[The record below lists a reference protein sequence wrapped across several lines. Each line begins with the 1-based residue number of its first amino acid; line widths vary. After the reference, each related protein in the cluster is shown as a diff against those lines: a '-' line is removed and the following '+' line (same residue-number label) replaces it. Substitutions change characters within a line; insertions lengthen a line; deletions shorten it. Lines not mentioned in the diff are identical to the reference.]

1 MLRRHVAAVLAVG
14 ITAEDD
20 DAARAAVKALD
31 PIVRGAARR
40 RFERA
45 LVDAALACDV
55 AGLTKPTTTHIM
67 RVAALATAKR
77 EVANI
82 ADVDAVTEA
91 YQKLPP
97 RPLPRLPIITA
108 LSIVVAVAAIAFG
121 SLAIVRATRT
131 PPRTFTRAMPPASDK
146 AFVDG
151 GAPVHDPKIDDLLT
165 NALSDLVVDVSQF
178 RNHRIAS
185 VEALRL
191 LRDPPALVAH
201 GQPLA
206 NAWDDV
212 LVELDGTL
220 LSDQPDDKLATR
232 LRVAVRKLSDAF
244 AAVGLGYFLE
254 GRFYNDVP
262 LVQSYAV
269 EQVVFVVAG
278 GTPRR
283 VLDLRRLD
291 RLNTRYALLGMHSE
305 DLGDPVLLLDQID
318 EEVASRL
325 IPSLAPDHPYP
336 LGDDKWLQRPDA
348 KPILDAVSEA
358 IRAELSAALGDDAP
372 AAVRIGELL
381 NKRAELIDKWR
392 DALDQRHIT
401 IIATDDLF
409 LPDHLLDNLAGLIS
423 KAQRER
429 AEEIE
434 AELAELEAPRIA
446 SRVHEVVAATVRRHE
461 AQHGFDADRKT
472 APHFPARLEE
482 MVGVEVDDS
491 GQPNRFAEAA
501 RHELSAYLSQIINDP
516 VTPQLALWN
525 LERHAFSTDRWRTAE
540 SYVAAIVLQGLARH
554 LSIPMPDDLV
564 TSTIERRQLGAL
576 AVPLAK
582 QPPEKLRAAAS
593 ALWNELF
600 AETMTTIVDRPAAR

>member
-1 MLRRHVAAVLAVG
+1 MLRRHVAAVLAIG
-14 ITAEDD
+14 ITAGDD

-45 LVDAALACDV
+45 LVDAALSCDV
-55 AGLTKPTTTHIM
+55 AGLTRPSTTHIM
-67 RVAALATAKR
+67 RLAALATAKQ
-77 EVANI
+77 EIAN
-82 ADVDAVTEA
+82 AGDVEAVTEA
-91 YQKLPP
+91 YAKLPP
-97 RPLPRLPIITA
+97 RPLPRLPILTA
-108 LSIVVAVAAIAFG
+108 LSIVVAVAAIGFG
-121 SLAIVRATRT
+121 SLAIVRASRT
-131 PPRTFTRAMPPASDK
+131 PPRTFAKVLPPASAK

-151 GAPVHDPKIDDLLT
+151 GAPLHDPKIDDLLT
-165 NALSDLVVDVSQF
+165 NDLSDLVVDVSQF
-178 RNHRIAS
+178 RRHRIAS

-206 NAWDDV
+206 KAWDDV
-212 LVELDGTL
+212 LVELDATL
-220 LSDQPDDKLATR
+220 GDHPDDELAPR
-232 LRVAVRKLSDAF
+232 LRTAVKKLSDAF

-254 GRFYNDVP
+254 GRFFDSVP
-262 LVQSYAV
+262 LVQSYSV
-269 EQVVFVVAG
+269 QEVVYVVAN

-291 RLNTRYALLGMHSE
+291 RLNTRYALLGMRSE
-305 DLGDPVLLLDQID
+305 DLGDPVLFLDQID

-336 LGDDKWLQRPDA
+336 LGDDKWLQRADA
-348 KPILDAVSEA
+348 KPILDAVSTA
-358 IRAELSAALGDDAP
+358 IRAEITAALGDDAP
-372 AAVRIGELL
+372 AAIRIGELL
-381 NKRAELIDKWR
+381 NKRAELIDNWR

-401 IIATDDLF
+401 IVATDDLF

-446 SRVHEVVAATVRRHE
+446 SRVHDIVAATVRRHE
-461 AQHGFDADRKT
+461 AQHGFDGDRKVL
-472 APHFPARLEE
+472 PQFPAALAA
-482 MVGVEVDDS
+482 MVGAELDDS
-491 GQPNRFAEAA
+491 GKPGVFATAA

-525 LERHAFSTDRWRTAE
+525 LERQAFSMDRWRTAE
-540 SYVAAIVLQGLARH
+540 SYVAAIVMQGLARH
-554 LSIPMPDDLV
+554 LGIAMPEDLV
-564 TSTIERRQLGAL
+564 TSTIERRQLGTL
-576 AVPLAK
+576 AIPLAK

-600 AETMTTIVDRPAAR
+600 GETMTTIVDRPH